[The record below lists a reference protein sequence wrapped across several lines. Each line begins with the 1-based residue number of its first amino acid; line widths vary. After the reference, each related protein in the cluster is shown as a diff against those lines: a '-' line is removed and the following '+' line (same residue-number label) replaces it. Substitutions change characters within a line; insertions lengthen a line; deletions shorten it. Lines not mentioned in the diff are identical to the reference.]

1 MSRPIST
8 GNIRRHLTGCRC
20 GRGWETDAPL
30 AQIPEHVHQH
40 SLINYMDGI
49 ILVHACT
56 GCTWQVETYT
66 QPNNP
71 EYVATDDKV
80 RAAFA
85 KHLITTALEAT
96 A

>member
-8 GNIRRHLTGCRC
+8 GNIVHYLTGCEC
-20 GRGWETDAPL
+20 GRGWETDQPL
-30 AQIPEHVHQH
+30 TEIPDHIHQH
-40 SLINYMDGI
+40 SLINWPGDGVR
-49 ILVHACT
+49 VHACT
-56 GCTWQVETYT
+56 GCSWRVETYT

-71 EYVATDDKV
+71 EYVATDGKV

-85 KHLITTALEAT
+85 KHLLTTALEAT

>member
-1 MSRPIST
+1 MSKAIST
-8 GNIRRHLTGCRC
+8 GNIRRFLTGCRC
-20 GRGWETDAPL
+20 GRGWETDQPL
-30 AQIPEHVHQH
+30 PEVPEHIHQH

-56 GCTWQVETYT
+56 GCSWHVETYT

-71 EYVATDDKV
+71 EYFATDDKV